1 MKLMSPRLHGYV
13 DYAIVVLLAL
23 APLALRFGPVPT
35 AVSYVTALTH
45 LVVTLLSD
53 QPLGAARKIPFPVHG
68 ALESSLGVGL
78 IASPWLFGF
87 SAEGP
92 ARIFSVVAGLAI
104 VLVVLT
110 TRYAAGVLSRPE
122 PYDRYDR

>member
-1 MKLMSPRLHGYV
+1 MKLLSPRHHGYV
-13 DYAIVVLLAL
+13 DYAVVVLLAL
-23 APLALRFGPVPT
+23 APLALRFGPTPT
-35 AVSYVTALTH
+35 AVSYVAALTH

-78 IASPWLFGF
+78 VASPWLFGF

-92 ARIFSVVAGLAI
+92 ARIFSVVTGLAI
-104 VLVVLT
+104 VLVVLA
-110 TRYAAGVLSRPE
+110 TRYTSGVIARPE